1 MKTYLESS
9 NVKDIVG
16 KIRSSFPKC
25 NYFSVAAYGVPITGE
40 EKVQKAPYGIALPFL
55 WTEAALGYLIP
66 TAMIKKYP
74 KKKLFQKEAGEPV
87 TILKMRKKSCMPNR
101 GTKMQ
106 LLYGNDGM
114 NYHTIAK
121 SSEMTPAQEK
131 ELLKDYLRYD
141 LYRMI
146 VSILLWMQNLLQ
158 LLV

>member
-1 MKTYLESS
+1 MSDARETICTNIFSYCTRDVKTYLESS

-87 TILKMRKKSCMPNR
+87 TIFENAEEK
-101 GTKMQ
+101 
-106 LLYGNDGM
+106 LY
-114 NYHTIAK
+114 A
-121 SSEMTPAQEK
+121 E
-131 ELLKDYLRYD
+131 
-141 LYRMI
+141 
-146 VSILLWMQNLLQ
+146 
-158 LLV
+158 